1 VSYVFF
7 PDPSFEFENK
17 TWTSTWFRPQPIRS
31 LLLTSSRYYTQSR
44 RMSLSKQAIVDIE
57 SIHLQA
63 CADCKE
69 TYVDPATGYSVFTA
83 YSHTKRG
90 KCCGSGCRHCPFD
103 YVKVLDAKKRDELRN
118 RKAES
123 VKDTDS
129 VMTESSQSV
138 AWTTTSTSSSSSS
151 SFTSTLTSAAVASDR
166 KRDTDG
172 GMK

>member
-1 VSYVFF
+1 
-7 PDPSFEFENK
+7 
-17 TWTSTWFRPQPIRS
+17 
-31 LLLTSSRYYTQSR
+31 
-44 RMSLSKQAIVDIE
+44 MSLSKQTIADIE
-57 SIHLQA
+57 SLHQQA

-103 YVKVLDAKKRDELRN
+103 YVKVIDAKKRDELRN
-118 RKAES
+118 RNAES
-123 VKDTDS
+123 VKEKQKDEDTDS

-138 AWTTTSTSSSSSS
+138 AWTTASTSSSSSS
-151 SFTSTLTSAAVASDR
+151 SSSLTSTLTSQASAVASDR